1 MPRLL
6 LAAIAALVLAGCAL
20 LRGPAPEAAPAP
32 VPAPAPVT
40 APQAEFVRESEEVVA
55 LLAYY
60 QRLLGMPAEDLRRE
74 HQSATQALA
83 RDKTEFGRLRL
94 ALLLSVPGAAFRDDA
109 KLVTLLETSAAR
121 NGGPESP
128 RRQFVTLL
136 QKLVSERLREQR
148 RADELQLRTEELQQ
162 KLDAMLE
169 IERSLRNR
177 RQKKP

>member
-6 LAAIAALVLAGCAL
+6 VAAIAALVLAGCAL
-20 LRGPAPEAAPAP
+20 LRGQEPAAAPAP
-32 VPAPAPVT
+32 PPAQVT
-40 APQAEFVRESEEVVA
+40 APQAELVQEIEEVMA

-60 QRLLGMPAEDLRRE
+60 QRMLGMSAEDLRRE
-74 HQSATQALA
+74 HQLATQALA

-94 ALLLSVPGAAFRDDA
+94 ALLLNVPSAAFRDDA
-109 KLVTLLETSAAR
+109 KLTTLLETSAAR
-121 NGGPESP
+121 NGPPESP

-136 QKLVSERLREQR
+136 HKLVSERMREQR
-148 RADELQLRTEELQQ
+148 RADELQLRADELQQ
-162 KLDAMLE
+162 KLDAVLE